1 MNLYLIC
8 TFILVFV
15 KGDFNDPE
23 DVVCTTWT
31 WVYIGA
37 TCMIFLVFSILVV
50 CVLCIYTNR
59 RSNDQETKSRHYLN
73 SAQHSIVNGVADRGM
88 STSPPGAFYQT
99 QATYRNPHTPGY
111 I

>member
-1 MNLYLIC
+1 MITIKSLSF
-8 TFILVFV
+8 TVFV
-15 KGDFNDPE
+15 QGDFNNPE

-59 RSNDQETKSRHYLN
+59 RSSDQGNKSRHYLN
-73 SAQHSIVNGVADRGM
+73 SAHHSIVNGVSDRGM
-88 STSPPGAFYQT
+88 STSTPGVYYET
-99 QATYRNPHTPGY
+99 QATYRTPHTPG
-111 I
+111 